1 MLILPNRFLS
11 LQILR
16 MGKTHRFVFTVHFK
30 ATTWSRKRRIIID
43 FTVRSNL
50 LAVQHIFSQIEQLL
64 KGNYNKCGH
73 VLPLSHLICFQLCVF
88 VCVVQQSV
96 SVSGFCVFSHW
107 NFTASMWKP
116 THTPMILFH
125 FNFMPHILAGLKTSH
140 QTYELKTV
148 PHVKI
153 IPWPKENTWL
163 HWKNGDKLKSIGS

>member
-43 FTVRSNL
+43 FTVRSNS
-50 LAVQHIFSQIEQLL
+50 LAVQHIFSRIEQLL

-116 THTPMILFH
+116 THTHTHPWFYSILTSCHISWQDWRPPIKHTSSRLFH
-125 FNFMPHILAGLKTSH
+125 M
-140 QTYELKTV
+140 
-148 PHVKI
+148 
-153 IPWPKENTWL
+153 
-163 HWKNGDKLKSIGS
+163 WK